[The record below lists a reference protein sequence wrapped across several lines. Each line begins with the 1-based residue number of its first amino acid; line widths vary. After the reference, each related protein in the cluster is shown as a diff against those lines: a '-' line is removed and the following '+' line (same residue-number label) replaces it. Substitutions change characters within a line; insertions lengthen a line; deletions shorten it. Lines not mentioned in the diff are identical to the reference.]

1 MAVLID
7 QITPAGTAVSLKDL
21 PVFLKEDYELLPFD
35 ERTIHFLDRLSRSI
49 LKDKAVNYLPEMA
62 ALGFWL
68 RKGNIQELKEANA
81 HLLHQKQV
89 KLAPLGRVFHVCPAN
104 VDTMF
109 VYSMTVALLMGNK
122 NILRVS
128 SRMESGQILHLFS
141 LINALIQEEEF
152 VLFNEYIN
160 IIRYP
165 HNDTI
170 STEISQAVNARL
182 IWGGDQTIRTFKS
195 FSSGPRTKDITF
207 ADRTSAY
214 VIDCSSWMI
223 ADDAEKKK
231 FIQNFFNDAY
241 TFDQMG
247 CSSPQYLFLLND
259 DGTFSEVF
267 LREATAYIEVN
278 YENDAASIASLKI
291 NRLVNDAI
299 DGTIRSKTGSSYLM
313 FAELKDDAFSVEL
326 HSCGAGYFFTKKVA
340 DISELSVLQSR
351 KVQTVSYYGL
361 KEADLEK
368 LISLSGGEGI
378 DRIVPAGKAL
388 DFHYIWDGYNLFDE
402 LSRKVFVSR

>member
-1 MAVLID
+1 MID
-7 QITPAGTAVSLKDL
+7 QITPAGKATALKDL
-21 PVFLKEDYELLPFD
+21 PVFLKEEYYILAFD
-35 ERTIHFLDRLSRSI
+35 EQTIQFLDRLSRSI
-49 LKDKAVNYLPEMA
+49 LKDKTVNYLPEMA

-68 RKGNIQELKEANA
+68 RKGNIQELKAANA
-81 HLLHQKQV
+81 HLLQQTQV
-89 KLAPLGRVFHVCPAN
+89 KLAPVGRVFHVCPAN

-141 LINALIQEEEF
+141 LINAVMEEEEF
-152 VLFNEYIN
+152 GLFKEYIN

-165 HNDTI
+165 HNEAI
-170 STEISQAVNARL
+170 STEISQKVNARL
-182 IWGGDQTIRTFKS
+182 IWGGDQTIRTFKG
-195 FSSGPRTKDITF
+195 FTAGPRTKDITF

-214 VIDCSSWMI
+214 VIDCASWM
-223 ADDAEKKK
+223 DAEDGEKKK

-247 CSSPQYLFLLND
+247 CSSPQYLFLLNYK
-259 DGTFSEVF
+259 GNFSEVF
-267 LREATAYIEVN
+267 LKEASAYIEGK
-278 YENDAASIASLKI
+278 YENDVASIASLKI

-299 DGTIRSKTGSSYLM
+299 DGTIRSKMGSSYLV
-313 FAELKDDAFSVEL
+313 FAELEKDAFSVEL
-326 HSCGAGYFFTKKVA
+326 HSCGAGYFYTQKIL
-340 DISELSVLQSR
+340 DISELAVLQSR

-361 KEADLEK
+361 KQADLEK
-368 LISLSGGEGI
+368 LIALAGGEGI